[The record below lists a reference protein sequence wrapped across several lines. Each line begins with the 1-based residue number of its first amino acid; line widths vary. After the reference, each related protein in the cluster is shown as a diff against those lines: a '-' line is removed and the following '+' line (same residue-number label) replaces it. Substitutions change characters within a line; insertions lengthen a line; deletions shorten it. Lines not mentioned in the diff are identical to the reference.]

1 MLGEAASVVTEL
13 NTQASS
19 GSLAVLVRRP
29 GGVSRDEH
37 GHAPSQSQ
45 CFFGSVTFVCV
56 IMSVYV
62 FVFVYAWYIRA
73 FKCPSGRARLI
84 PLNSPLEEKN
94 FKNSNRVLH
103 ILELLNR
110 RTYALQYA

>member
-1 MLGEAASVVTEL
+1 
-13 NTQASS
+13 
-19 GSLAVLVRRP
+19 
-29 GGVSRDEH
+29 
-37 GHAPSQSQ
+37 
-45 CFFGSVTFVCV
+45 
-56 IMSVYV
+56 MSVYV
-62 FVFVYAWYIRA
+62 FVYVYAWYIRA

-84 PLNSPLEEKN
+84 PLNSPLEEKK